1 MPEENKVGNSVP
13 MRPGKNGGLLRAG
26 GTPGNKGGGRP
37 CNAWKE
43 FCRATLTDSEVQASI
58 RRRALKGHPAILKLL
73 ADHGEGMPEQK
84 LTLDAD
90 AGALDRL
97 FARLAPRPADTPG

>member
-1 MPEENKVGNSVP
+1 MAEENKVRNSVP

-37 CNAWKE
+37 RNAWRE
-43 FCRATLTDSEVQASI
+43 FCREMLHDEKVRDALMKRARKGQHAT
-58 RRRALKGHPAILKLL
+58 LKLL
-73 ADHGEGMPEQK
+73 VAHGEGMPTQK
-84 LTLDAD
+84 ITIDAD